1 MAQSDDTEDFDVVV
15 MNPAAFYKGPG
26 EVMSDDQLTRDQKL
40 RLLEEWE
47 IDLKRALESDSEGM
61 AQSAGPSLR
70 PDEEGRRAN
79 DAALLRQVSNWLR
92 RAKDGDEDLEDVN
105 DAPKTVI
112 GRVWHR
118 IFSKDSPRRAA

>member
-1 MAQSDDTEDFDVVV
+1 MTKQDDTADFDVVV
-15 MNPAAFYKGPG
+15 MNPAAFYQGPG
-26 EVMSDDQLTRDQKL
+26 EVMADGQLTRDQKL

-61 AQSAGPSLR
+61 AQASGPKLD

-92 RAKDGDEDLEDVN
+92 RAKGAEKLGEEVS
-105 DAPKTVI
+105 DAPKTVM
-112 GRVWHR
+112 GRVWHHL
-118 IFSKDSPRRAA
+118 FNTTPRKAA